1 MACVRLLRVDM
12 VMVYLASESLV
23 LLGFTA
29 AKLLEVST
37 SPAATQK

>member
-1 MACVRLLRVDM
+1 
-12 VMVYLASESLV
+12 MVYLTSESLV

-37 SPAATQK
+37 SPAATQMFHVRMLDEYY